1 MPKRPVYRLV
11 FAPEV
16 VSHVAAIDRK
26 YHSLIR
32 GTIQQRLSDQP
43 DRVTRNR
50 KPLEPPAP
58 FEASWELRFGPRN
71 RFRVFYD
78 IDTTDRTVAIL
89 AIGVKDRDKLRIG
102 VEDFTP

>member
-1 MPKRPVYRLV
+1 MPTEPAYRLM

-16 VSHVAAIDRK
+16 VTHVEAIDRK

-32 GTIQQRLSDQP
+32 KTIQQRLIHEP
-43 DRVTRNR
+43 GRLGRNR

-58 FEASWELRFGPRN
+58 FDATWELRFGPRN

-78 IDTTDRTVAIL
+78 IDAEDRTVAIL
-89 AIGVKDRDKLRIG
+89 AIGVKDREKLRIG
-102 VEDFTP
+102 EEDCTP